1 MSKDRLPTKPPLF
14 GFLGENALRRILI
27 GVLLMGLVAAL
38 IASTLW
44 LQKVGQEPTGS
55 TTAGGAKPPGV
66 DEFRQKEFEK
76 VELRQLMR
84 CGLQQVDQ
92 RASRIWTDIEIL
104 ETEAKA
110 WHTRYEQ
117 LLVSEKAKRLGDD
130 PWVVRYFW
138 DQWGKRLPDPKVAD
152 DARANLNTL
161 LLAIQQA
168 LKDPN
173 AAFRPRQ
180 QSIDEIGLIEKQ
192 VADARRGYHSHRRL
206 MDALARMIEDPKGGD
221 QKTIK
226 AKVEELDAQQAL
238 LEHGYPGVNP
248 PSSKSVT
255 PGASD
260 GAGAGKP
267 GSLDDLY
274 EGVQRSKTGLPDNF
288 GKTTLMRDGVPE
300 RPRETPGDGPFY
312 RPPAPSSGSK

>member
-1 MSKDRLPTKPPLF
+1 MSKSRSPVKPPLF
-14 GFLGENALRRILI
+14 GFLGEKVLRRVLI
-27 GVLLMGLVAAL
+27 GVLLTGLVAAL

-55 TTAGGAKPPGV
+55 TTAGGSKVPEV
-66 DEFRQKEFEK
+66 DEFRQKEFGK

-92 RASRIWTDIEIL
+92 RASKIWTDIEIL
-104 ETEAKA
+104 ETESKA

-138 DQWGKRLPDPKVAD
+138 DQWGKRLPDARVAD

-161 LLAIQQA
+161 LLAIRQA
-168 LKDPN
+168 LDDPN
-173 AAFRPRQ
+173 AAFKPRQ

-192 VADARRGYHSHRRL
+192 VADARRGFYSHRRL

-238 LEHGYPGVNP
+238 LEHGYPGAKPEN
-248 PSSKSVT
+248 SKSVA
-255 PGASD
+255 PAASD
-260 GAGAGKP
+260 GAGARKP

-274 EGVQRSKTGLPDNF
+274 EGVQRTKTGLPDDF

-300 RPRETPGDGPFY
+300 RQQEATGDGPLY
-312 RPPAPSSGSK
+312 RPPVPSSKSK